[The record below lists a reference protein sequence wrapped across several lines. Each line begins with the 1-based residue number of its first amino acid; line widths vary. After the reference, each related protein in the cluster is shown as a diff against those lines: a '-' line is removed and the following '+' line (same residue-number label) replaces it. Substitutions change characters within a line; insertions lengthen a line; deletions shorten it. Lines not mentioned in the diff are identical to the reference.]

1 MKKLSV
7 FFVVGIAFLLTA
19 ATIDLDNLFN
29 YENQSIPVYITKDNT
44 DGNPITDE
52 GATLGRVLFYDK
64 NLSSNNAISCASCHK
79 QEFAF
84 GDTAVVSVGVN
95 GVTGRHS
102 MRLINARFADE
113 VHFFWDERAV
123 DLETQVTMPIQDHAE
138 MGFSGTNGDGD
149 IFDLI
154 AKLDTI
160 DYYNDLFFAAFGDTI
175 ITEEK
180 MQFALAQF
188 VRSIQSFDAKYDVGR
203 AQAPNDGAPFANYTT
218 VENQGKDLFLA
229 PPVFNANGQRIGG
242 GLGCAGCHRPPEFD
256 IDPASLNN
264 GIIGVAGDPGS
275 PDLTNTRSPSLRDL
289 ANTNGVM
296 NGPLMHTGGF
306 ATIQAVIAHYDL
318 MVNSD
323 NPNLDTR
330 LKPGGNV
337 QKLNMTQNEKNAL
350 EAFLLTLSG
359 TDVYTNEKWSDPF
372 EANGDITVIGG
383 SLALEDQ
390 FVSIDV
396 HVYPNPADDV
406 LNVVI
411 PNMNG
416 RLEIYD
422 INGKQMHYE
431 PSFYN
436 KASMNISNFSKGA
449 YFVVVYDQYDQLVGN
464 TEFIKR

>member
-7 FFVVGIAFLLTA
+7 FFVVGIAFMLTA

-29 YENQSIPVYITKDNT
+29 YENQSVPVYITKDNT

-123 DLETQVTMPIQDHAE
+123 DLETQVTMPIQDHVE

-203 AQAPNDGAPFANYTT
+203 AQAPNDGAPFVNYTT
-218 VENQGKDLFLA
+218 LENQGKDLFLG

-275 PDLTNTRSPSLRDL
+275 SDLTNTRSPSLRDL
-289 ANTNGVM
+289 ANTSGIL

-306 ATIQAVIAHYDL
+306 NSIQGVISHYDIML
-318 MVNSD
+318 NSA
-323 NPNLDTR
+323 NPNLDPR
-330 LKPGGNV
+330 LQPGGNV
-337 QKLNMTQNEKNAL
+337 QSLNMTQNEKNAL

-390 FVSIDV
+390 FSSIDV
-396 HVYPNPADDV
+396 HVYPNPAADV
-406 LNVVI
+406 LNVTI
-411 PNMNG
+411 PNMTG
-416 RLEIYD
+416 RIEIYD
-422 INGKQMHYE
+422 INGNQMYYE

-436 KASMNISNFSKGA
+436 KASMNISNFATGA

-464 TEFIKR
+464 TKFIKR